1 VSPFSVR
8 GGVLEIRADSMA
20 IAELVSFC
28 CGDARLVGVVGV
40 VLALSLR
47 RRKLSFEPEDHRRR
61 VAHSLITT
69 GGRLVLGTRPSGH
82 IWQYSFNDSRST
94 LMKPL

>member
-1 VSPFSVR
+1 MR

-28 CGDARLVGVVGV
+28 CGDARLVGV